1 MEYPIRLR
9 KDGDTF
15 LATSPY
21 FPELTTFG
29 GSKNEALRHAAD
41 ALEEAL
47 AARIAARQDIPRP
60 SKHRMPK
67 AALSSQVAAKVLLYQ
82 AMRQKNMRKADL
94 ARALNWKPPMVYRIL
109 DVRHA
114 SRMDALDEAIAA
126 VGKKLIVEVADAA

>member
-1 MEYPIRLR
+1 
-9 KDGDTF
+9 
-15 LATSPY
+15 
-21 FPELTTFG
+21 
-29 GSKNEALRHAAD
+29 
-41 ALEEAL
+41 
-47 AARIAARQDIPRP
+47 
-60 SKHRMPK
+60 MPK

-114 SRMDALDEAIAA
+114 SRMDALDEALAA